1 MAEAKTKSSSKKPKR
16 AKRKPAKP
24 VAAKRKAT
32 KPVSAKRKPAKRKT
46 SKAGSSNGASAARM
60 GSNGASGNGASGIAG
75 KAVLPLVAGGAALAG
90 VVGGAALG
98 AKRSGHKLMGVPMPK
113 PRRIQFRTKDLRK
126 AAQEV
131 GGFGE
136 HVGDLA
142 GELRRAQ
149 DSLSD
154 PKANS
159 PIEVLLR
166 GLTKRH

>member
-1 MAEAKTKSSSKKPKR
+1 MAEAKTKSSSKSPKR
-16 AKRKPAKP
+16 AKRKPAK
-24 VAAKRKAT
+24 
-32 KPVSAKRKPAKRKT
+32 RKP
-46 SKAGSSNGASAARM
+46 SKAGSSNGASAQR
-60 GSNGASGNGASGIAG
+60 SNGASENGASGIAG

-98 AKRSGHKLMGVPMPK
+98 AKRSGNKLMGVPMPK

-126 AAQEV
+126 AAQDV

-136 HVGDLA
+136 HIGDLA

-149 DSLSD
+149 DSLND